1 MFKERT
7 GMKNLAFWGIGL
19 ALLVNVTSGLAQN
32 VSWTQYFF
40 VARNI
45 FPQANE
51 ICILLPQEEQEPQ
64 KKALGRAAAQFRFK
78 VKLYLFTDAR
88 SIGSNLQIIPDG
100 SILIVYDS
108 PLTQDK
114 SSMMYILSQAKDKN
128 ISVVTASEQY
138 VDAGALVG
146 LVKEAGHLRVVVNLK
161 FSQQLAGK
169 FTPEFNQ
176 KIGIVKVL
184 Q

>member
-1 MFKERT
+1 
-7 GMKNLAFWGIGL
+7 MKRLAFLSIVIV
-19 ALLVNVTSGLAQN
+19 LLMNVKSGRTQN

-45 FPQANE
+45 FPQASE
-51 ICILLPQEEQEPQ
+51 ICVLLPQEEQEIQ
-64 KKALGRAAAQFRFK
+64 KTALGRAAAQFRFK
-78 VKLYLFTDAR
+78 VKLYLYTEAR
-88 SIGSNLQIIPDG
+88 SIGSNLKIIPQG

-114 SSMMYILSQAKDKN
+114 NTMLYILSQSKDKN
-128 ISVVTASEQY
+128 ISVVSASQQY

-146 LVKEAGHLRVVVNLK
+146 LVKENGHLRVVVNLK